1 MRFCLIRFPLF
12 SFVLLAI
19 LSSGCRSSRRASE
32 TQRNEQPASSSAQ
45 DAGAP
50 SEDGRRVIVAL
61 GDSLTAG
68 LGVEPADNYPSK
80 LQRKLDAG
88 GYKYRVVNAGVSGDT
103 SAQGLGRLG
112 LIRALRPALV
122 ILALGANDGLRGLPM
137 ESTRGNLENIITELQ
152 RDGARVVLA
161 GMMIPPNYGPEYAR
175 AFRDM
180 FPELAKKYRVPSIPF
195 LLQGVAGDPALNQPD
210 GVHPTAQGYDIVADN
225 VWRVLKPLLK
235 EE

>member
-12 SFVLLAI
+12 AFVLLAI
-19 LSSGCRSSRRASE
+19 FSPGCRSSRMASE
-32 TQRNEQPASSSAQ
+32 TQRNEPPPLSSGQ

-50 SEDGRRVIVAL
+50 SEDGRHVIVAL

-68 LGVEPADNYPSK
+68 LGVDPADNYPGK

-103 SAQGLGRLG
+103 SAQGLSRLASV
-112 LIRALRPALV
+112 RALRPEFV
-122 ILALGANDGLRGLPM
+122 ILALGANDGLRGLPI
-137 ESTRGNLENIITELQ
+137 ESTRRNLETIITELQ
-152 RDGARVVLA
+152 RDGTRVVLA

-175 AFRDM
+175 AFRDV
-180 FPELAKKYRVPSIPF
+180 FPELAKKYRIPLIPF
-195 LLQGVAGDPALNQPD
+195 LLQGVAGDPVLNQPD
-210 GVHPTAQGYDIVADN
+210 GIHPTAQGYDIVADN